1 MNIDDHEPFETGIP
15 AVRHFNMES
24 TSLQG
29 PRTDKQLLM
38 DPDQHEGNLG
48 YDDPLEAFTP
58 DLVIQLASEANAILG
73 AAGLPMIEAENV
85 AAKISKLR
93 WCPLAFEQ
101 LQDRLEYHTSELQ
114 SLMCISYAVL
124 RLKHK
129 NTR

>member
-85 AAKISKLR
+85 RS
-93 WCPLAFEQ
+93 E
-101 LQDRLEYHTSELQ
+101 EHTSELQ
-114 SLMCISYAVL
+114 SLMRISYAVFC
-124 RLKHK
+124 LKTTK
-129 NTR
+129 I

>member
-1 MNIDDHEPFETGIP
+1 
-15 AVRHFNMES
+15 MES

-85 AAKISKLR
+85 AAKISKFR
-93 WCPLAFEQ
+93 WCPIAFEQ
-101 LQDRLEYHTSELQ
+101 LKISEERRDGKEGG
-114 SLMCISYAVL
+114 STC
-124 RLKHK
+124 R
-129 NTR
+129 TRGRQQK

>member
-48 YDDPLEAFTP
+48 YDDPLEAFPP
-58 DLVIQLASEANAILG
+58 DLVIQLDSEATAILG
-73 AAGLPMIEAENV
+73 AAGLPLDEARQEERRVGNGCGSPV
-85 AAKISKLR
+85 GFGV
-93 WCPLAFEQ
+93 WP
-101 LQDRLEYHTSELQ
+101 Y
-114 SLMCISYAVL
+114 
-124 RLKHK
+124 
-129 NTR
+129 

>member
-1 MNIDDHEPFETGIP
+1 
-15 AVRHFNMES
+15 MES

-48 YDDPLEAFTP
+48 YDDTLEAFTP

-85 AAKISKLR
+85 AAKIFKLR
-93 WCPLAFEQ
+93 WCTLDFEQ
-101 LQDRLEYHTSELQ
+101 LKDNLKDRQKAVIEPYRIGKSGE
-114 SLMCISYAVL
+114 SYY
-124 RLKHK
+124 
-129 NTR
+129 NTK